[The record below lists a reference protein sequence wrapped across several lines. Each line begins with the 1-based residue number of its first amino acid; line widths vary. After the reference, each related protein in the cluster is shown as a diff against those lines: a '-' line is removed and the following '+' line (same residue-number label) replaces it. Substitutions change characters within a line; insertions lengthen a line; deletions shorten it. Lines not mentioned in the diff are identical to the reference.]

1 MHSLSIVLAL
11 ISNLCFASASLLFA
25 HYSQKTSVYWM
36 NMFKAGVSTLGCG
49 IALFFIPKI
58 IWGSGSLYFFLSGVL
73 GLMIGDIFLLKA
85 FTSLGPGRSLML
97 YGFQPLFLAIAGY
110 YLFSQEIYKEQF
122 FAIIFLIGCLIVFSL
137 ENKRITK
144 TWGLKGLMFALL
156 GVSLDTVGI
165 VLTKYGFEA
174 SNAHFFEANFVRSL
188 GAFVGFML
196 LGRFIKI
203 NFLSTFDGLTN
214 KDKKLV
220 IFASVCGT
228 FLSLSIYMAAIKIGH
243 LASISAIAVT
253 GPFIASSLE
262 CLIQKK
268 APSVFLIM
276 AFLLFIVGFFLLIG
290 RNLTISH

>member
-1 MHSLSIVLAL
+1 MYSLSIVLAL
-11 ISNLCFASASLLFA
+11 ISNICFASASLLFA

-58 IWGSGSLYFFLSGVL
+58 VWGTGDLYFFVSGII
-73 GLMIGDIFLLKA
+73 GLMVGDIFLLKA
-85 FTSLGPGRSLML
+85 FASLGPGRSLML

-144 TWGLKGLMFALL
+144 TWGIKGLAYAML

-174 SNAHFFEANFVRSL
+174 NNAHFFEANFVRSL
-188 GAFVGFML
+188 GAFVGFL
-196 LGRFIKI
+196 LLSRFIKI
-203 NFLSTFDGLTN
+203 DFISIFNKFSI
-214 KDKKLV
+214 KDKKMV
-220 IFASVCGT
+220 IFGSLCGT

-268 APSVFLIM
+268 APSIFLIM
-276 AFLLFIVGFFLLIG
+276 AFLLFSVGFFLLIG
-290 RNLTISH
+290 RNLTIPH